1 MAVVKAISYS
11 SSGGKK
17 ALSHTISGLGIV
29 INYATR
35 GDKTQGENEVIN
47 YVSGVNCNAKFA
59 KDEFLLTKALHKKT
73 DGVQFYHYTQ
83 SFAEDDNLTAE
94 EAHQIG
100 LEFAKRAWQGFEVVV
115 ATHTDTHCIHNHFV
129 INSVNAQTGYKY
141 HTNYEHL
148 KKLRNISDEICLAHG
163 LSIIKPS
170 DDKKASGVGNK
181 EYQSA
186 KKGESWK
193 FRLRSTIKRAMEK
206 CGTKEA
212 FINYMKAAGYE
223 VRWND
228 QYKNIKYTCTKEKKH
243 KNGKYPECNDDK
255 LSDEKY
261 LKENMEYEFKL
272 RYEEDNGRAD
282 GNASARRTGNST
294 GEGGGRDT
302 RRNAYRDAGST
313 VNNSQARASDSNR
326 DAEADK
332 RNRASEFDESAFG
345 EHGVEANERSAR
357 REEES
362 CRDRREN
369 QTGWENEREK
379 YRANRESYKNQ
390 TRGNKRAYGSTV
402 DNGVR
407 NDRKFDSTLYNS
419 VGSLIHAASLS
430 SDSNKTPE
438 EIEAEE
444 EARRNGEGFG
454 ALVGAGV
461 LVYDYLASQ
470 NEPQATAEDE
480 DADQGFTMHM

>member
-1 MAVVKAISYS
+1 MAIVKAISYS

-17 ALSHTISGLGIV
+17 ALSHTISGLGVV

-73 DGVQFYHYTQ
+73 DGIQFYHYTQ

-94 EAHQIG
+94 KAHQIG

-163 LSIIKPS
+163 LSIIEPS

-302 RRNAYRDAGST
+302 RRNDYQDAGNT

-326 DAEADK
+326 NAEADE

-345 EHGVEANERSAR
+345 EHGAEAKERSAR
-357 REEES
+357 GEEES

-379 YRANRESYKNQ
+379 YRANREAYKSQ
-390 TRGNKRAYGSTV
+390 HRGTHRKYKQSMWESSTDSIRRSAGSRAGLGLLALAPIIE
-402 DNGVR
+402 D
-407 NDRKFDSTLYNS
+407 D
-419 VGSLIHAASLS
+419 
-430 SDSNKTPE
+430 NKTKE
-438 EIEAEE
+438 DIEAEE

-454 ALVGAGV
+454 AMVGAGV
-461 LVYDYLASQ
+461 LVYDYVTSRS
-470 NEPQATAEDE
+470 EPQETEEDE
-480 DADQGFTMHM
+480 EADQGFTMNM

>member
-47 YVSGVNCNAKFA
+47 YVSGVNCNVKFA

-163 LSIIKPS
+163 LSIIEPS

-212 FINYMKAAGYE
+212 FIKYMNAAGYE

-228 QYKNIKYTCTKEKKH
+228 GYKNIKYTCTKEKKY
-243 KNGKYPECNDDK
+243 KNGKYPKCNDDK

-294 GEGGGRDT
+294 GEGSGRDT
-302 RRNAYRDAGST
+302 RRNDYRDAGNT

-345 EHGVEANERSAR
+345 EHGAEASERSAR
-357 REEES
+357 GEEES

-369 QTGWENEREK
+369 QTGWESEREK
-379 YRANRESYKNQ
+379 YRANREAYKSQ
-390 TRGNKRAYGSTV
+390 HRGTHRKYKQSMWESSTDSIRRSAGSRAGLGLLALAPIIE
-402 DNGVR
+402 D
-407 NDRKFDSTLYNS
+407 D
-419 VGSLIHAASLS
+419 
-430 SDSNKTPE
+430 NKTKE
-438 EIEAEE
+438 DIEAEE

-454 ALVGAGV
+454 ALIGAGV
-461 LVYDYLASQ
+461 LVYDYVTSQ
-470 NEPQATAEDE
+470 SEPQELGEDE
-480 DADQGFTMHM
+480 EADQGFTMHM